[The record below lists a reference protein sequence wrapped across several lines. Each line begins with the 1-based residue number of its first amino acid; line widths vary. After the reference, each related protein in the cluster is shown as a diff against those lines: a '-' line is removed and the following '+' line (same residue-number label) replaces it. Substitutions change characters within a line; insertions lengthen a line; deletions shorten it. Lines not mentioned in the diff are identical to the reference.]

1 MKKIWDIAFNDIV
14 HNFRSLFALG
24 MMFVAPLLVTGLIFF
39 AFGGLSSG
47 QGTGQVTKVAI
58 VNLDRPAAGSTSMS
72 QPLVDMFKS
81 ESVAKWIEPVEM
93 MDESSAFSALNS
105 QQVGVA
111 LIIPAG
117 FSRAAAGEKASASQ
131 SSASQSS
138 GQIRI
143 VQDPTLTTGPAIVK
157 NMVGMYLDGING
169 VEILIQEMNAAS
181 EAKGQA
187 LAPHTL
193 VSRIQ
198 SYQAW
203 FTDFQRALNH
213 SSQVLQVRSPQAE
226 SGAQSAAGSEDPASS
241 AANIMRTVLTG
252 MMLFFAF
259 YTGAYAMMS
268 ILREEEQ
275 GTLARMFTT
284 PTPRTV
290 VLAGKFL
297 SVFLMVLVQALVMVG
312 VGSLAFRIDW
322 GRPLSVA
329 AMIAGQVLA
338 AGGLGVLL
346 ISLVKTSR
354 QAGVVLGGGLTMLG
368 MLGGLFTSSV
378 EMPAAFTRMAVF
390 TPQGWAIKGWSLVEN
405 GAALPE
411 LSLTLAALAAMGVVM
426 FGIGAVLFRR
436 RFA

>member
-1 MKKIWDIAFNDIV
+1 MKKIWDIAFNDML

-24 MMFVAPLLVTGLIFF
+24 MTFVAPLLVTGLIFF

-47 QGTGQVTKVAI
+47 QGTGQVMKVAI
-58 VNLDRPAAGSTSMS
+58 VNLDQPAAGDTSMS

-81 ESVAKWIEPVEM
+81 ESVAKWIQPVEM
-93 MDESSAFSALNS
+93 SDESSALSAVNH

-117 FSRAAAGEKASASQ
+117 FSQVATGGKK
-131 SSASQSS
+131 SS
-138 GQIRI
+138 GTDSAQIQI
-143 VQDPTLTTGPAIVK
+143 IQDPTLTTGPAIVK

-169 VEILIQEMNAAS
+169 VGIMVRVVNAAS
-181 EAKGQA
+181 VGANGQ
-187 LAPHTL
+187 TL
-193 VSRIQ
+193 PPDRLLDRIQ
-198 SYQAW
+198 RYQAW

-213 SSQVLQVRSPQAE
+213 TTRVLETRAPA
-226 SGAQSAAGSEDPASS
+226 AQSGGTDVAAPASGS
-241 AANIMRTVLTG
+241 ADSVAKIMCTVLTG

-259 YTGAYAMMS
+259 YTGAYSMMS
-268 ILREEEQ
+268 ILREDEQ

-329 AMIAGQVLA
+329 VMIAGQVLA

-354 QAGVVLGGGLTMLG
+354 QAGVVLGGGLTLLG

-378 EMPAAFTRMAVF
+378 EMPEAFTRLAVL

-426 FGIGAVLFRR
+426 FAIGAVLFRR